1 MIASIPLD
9 CDVCNLGRNESALC
23 ERAHTECRFFL
34 CLTASGVIFL
44 GFLKALWVLCVTR
57 LRHAATATPRFTDK
71 QKITVGFLITDGA
84 FKKRSVI
91 AIKD

>member
-1 MIASIPLD
+1 MGVRALTTTSNCASAP
-9 CDVCNLGRNESALC
+9 
-23 ERAHTECRFFL
+23 L

-44 GFLKALWVLCVTR
+44 GFLKALWVLYVTR
-57 LRHAATATPRFTDK
+57 LRHAATAAPRFTDK

>member
-1 MIASIPLD
+1 MFCFAGVTRSLTTTSNCAGAPL
-9 CDVCNLGRNESALC
+9 CPP
-23 ERAHTECRFFL
+23 
-34 CLTASGVIFL
+34 ASGVIFL

-57 LRHAATATPRFTDK
+57 SRHAATATPRFTDK

>member
-1 MIASIPLD
+1 
-9 CDVCNLGRNESALC
+9 
-23 ERAHTECRFFL
+23 
-34 CLTASGVIFL
+34 L

-57 LRHAATATPRFTDK
+57 SRHAATATPRFTDK